1 MLKLAADEAYTFRVY
16 DPMTGL
22 VASTMGIAPKNNVA
36 VDLTTGLVFHAST
49 APDADGNGV
58 PDDIQDIIGK
68 AYLFDF
74 GTDSSRGGAGLQA
87 GHSRYCLRQE
97 SRLRVRRPGPHRDG
111 RGRWERLGLE
121 LVDRRRRHA
130 LSWLHSA

>member
-1 MLKLAADEAYTFRVY
+1 MLKLAAGEPYTFRVY

-49 APDADGNGV
+49 ATDADGNGV
-58 PDDIQDIIGK
+58 PDDIQDIVGK

-74 GTDSSRGGAGLQA
+74 GTDSSQVAPGYKQVAPDTAYGKNRGYGFDGQ
-87 GHSRYCLRQE
+87 G
-97 SRLRVRRPGPHRDG
+97 RRHG
-111 RGRWERLGLE
+111 RERWERLRLGLA
-121 LVDRRRRHA
+121 DR
-130 LSWLHSA
+130 